1 MFVVELVATLGAGRR
16 LTDDEITDL
25 IELVVDDLDRDRL
38 QPSVSTVRLGDDVEM
53 TVSVAV
59 DAPDEISALDHAVS
73 AVRAAFRTADIGTSG
88 GVVPR
93 DLRSHVSPLQPA

>member
-25 IELVVDDLDRDRL
+25 IELVVDDLDRERL

-59 DAPDEISALDHAVS
+59 DAPDEIQ
-73 AVRAAFRTADIGTSG
+73 RARSRGIRCAG
-88 GVVPR
+88 GIP
-93 DLRSHVSPLQPA
+93 QC